1 VGFESGIIN
10 NNKNIF
16 SFDKDDKQNK
26 ITISKIYNVNKAHSD
41 ELQIQR
47 LNSFIDKCPK
57 KNARKVNNMVSSPS
71 SKMKESVILKS
82 NDSTN
87 YSLIT
92 RKQTFKKSE
101 FSLNPSNQSTSNIN
115 QKEYNKNGAYD
126 HYLLKKNTKKKYTN
140 SKNGINY
147 INKKIYQ
154 NNYESNMEYSEA
166 EDLKK
171 NMKNNPKY
179 NYNNK
184 GMDIRRSSI
193 DKKSKNT
200 YKLNKSL
207 SNIEKYN
214 YYPDIFKDIEEMA
227 NNCIYCISGKVFK
240 FLYKNKEKKH
250 YKKTL
255 DLILKNCK
263 IFYDMSSLDKSLAI
277 DFFRESPKNRI
288 CYIGECQSDYDAIM
302 TSNIGISLKPPK
314 NLNTIF
320 CHFYSEDSNILS
332 LKMSSVF
339 FTTIINS
346 YVMCCLIRHVKIID
360 GQLILLEISFFIL
373 AISAF
378 SAKYDNFTQSN
389 CLIQNEKLY
398 NRHYYIQIT
407 GIFIIKF
414 YGVYRTT
421 TFYHGNDYKLEV
433 RTADLIYCCFYFIF
447 CVEQLMS
454 TIFVCNLI
462 CFYRKNPFTNI
473 FFVIL
478 NIVLLLYFIILVTLS
493 SSNYRCDI
501 FKITVF
507 EQLEELVDSFDD
519 QNKLSCFWLC
529 IMDLVASIVYSKLVF
544 YIFNKLAQRSSE

>member
-1 VGFESGIIN
+1 MS
-10 NNKNIF
+10 
-16 SFDKDDKQNK
+16 
-26 ITISKIYNVNKAHSD
+26 
-41 ELQIQR
+41 
-47 LNSFIDKCPK
+47 K
-57 KNARKVNNMVSSPS
+57 KNSRKVNNMVSSPNTIA
-71 SKMKESVILKS
+71 KESVILKS

-87 YSLIT
+87 YSLLT
-92 RKQTFKKSE
+92 RKQTFKKKE
-101 FSLNPSNQSTSNIN
+101 FLLNPSNQSMNTNN
-115 QKEYNKNGAYD
+115 QKEYSKNSSYE
-126 HYLLKKNTKKKYTN
+126 HYLLKRNTRKNHRT
-140 SKNGINY
+140 SKNGINFF
-147 INKKIYQ
+147 NKKISQ
-154 NNYESNMEYSEA
+154 NIYESNMEYSEVD
-166 EDLKK
+166 DLKN
-171 NMKNNPKY
+171 NMKNKPKY

-184 GMDIRRSSI
+184 GGDIRRSSI

-200 YKLNKSL
+200 YKINRIS
-207 SNIEKYN
+207 SNLEKYD

-240 FLYKNKEKKH
+240 FLYKNKEKKQ

-332 LKMSSVF
+332 IKKIIREGRAITENIMLLRMSSVF
-339 FTTIINS
+339 FTIIINS
-346 YVMCCLIRHVKIID
+346 YVMCCLIRHVRIID

-378 SAKYDNFTQSN
+378 SAKYDTFSQSN

-398 NRHYYIQIT
+398 KRHYYIQII
-407 GIFIIKF
+407 GILLIKF

-421 TFYHGNDYKLEV
+421 KFYKGNDYKFEERKL
-433 RTADLIYCCFYFIF
+433 DLIYCCFYFIF

-454 TIFVCNLI
+454 TIFVCNII
-462 CFYRKNPFTNI
+462 CFYRKSPFTNI

-478 NIVLLLYFIILVTLS
+478 NIILLLYFIILVTLS

-501 FKITVF
+501 FNITVF

-519 QNKLSCFWLC
+519 QNKLNCFWLC
-529 IMDLVASIVYSKLVF
+529 IIDLVASIFYSKLVF